1 MGGAVGAEKRASL
14 AESDR
19 FLEHLNRGSDL
30 LAGGDLEAA
39 LTALEQAVA
48 LREKDP
54 KAMSLLG
61 LCYFKL
67 ERLDQAA
74 TIYSGLAHDN
84 PLDVALHVNL
94 GLVELKRG
102 HPEAAIRALEV
113 AVNLAPEHRRAHNY
127 LGLAYS
133 EHGELAKARQAFVQ
147 AGADAM
153 VEKMDRALRE
163 QGAATPAGSTPEAA
177 SGEEEGPT
185 PIPTLEELTEGLRLY
200 WPRGAPFAV
209 EPAGAALDFTGGIYT
224 RLDGLVVSRGATR
237 WEPVRKR
244 FRGEITSKSFGAG
257 PEQIWHGTG
266 GGQLIISA
274 QLSLQEAPRLFSAF
288 ALRGDVYLIEE
299 RLFAFEDHLDFE
311 NGRVAG
317 PRSGADL
324 HLVRLRGEGHVLL
337 VTPRSIRTEAIYGNE
352 SVRLPIGGLVGWA
365 GPITPHLQEGPGA
378 PWVELTGEG
387 SVFLLA

>member
-1 MGGAVGAEKRASL
+1 
-14 AESDR
+14 
-19 FLEHLNRGSDL
+19 
-30 LAGGDLEAA
+30 
-39 LTALEQAVA
+39 
-48 LREKDP
+48 
-54 KAMSLLG
+54 
-61 LCYFKL
+61 
-67 ERLDQAA
+67 
-74 TIYSGLAHDN
+74 
-84 PLDVALHVNL
+84 
-94 GLVELKRG
+94 
-102 HPEAAIRALEV
+102 
-113 AVNLAPEHRRAHNY
+113 
-127 LGLAYS
+127 
-133 EHGELAKARQAFVQ
+133 
-147 AGADAM
+147 
-153 VEKMDRALRE
+153 
-163 QGAATPAGSTPEAA
+163 
-177 SGEEEGPT
+177 
-185 PIPTLEELTEGLRLY
+185 
-200 WPRGAPFAV
+200 
-209 EPAGAALDFTGGIYT
+209 
-224 RLDGLVVSRGATR
+224 
-237 WEPVRKR
+237 VRKR

-337 VTPRSIRTEAIYGNE
+337 VTPRSIRTEASYGNE